1 LCAGEGQL
9 GVVPSARAEPSPEE
23 RPRDAADAQ
32 HVGVGVGED
41 FCLGANLAKLEA
53 KFRAARRSELKPL
66 WRDEHE

>member
-1 LCAGEGQL
+1 LCAGDGQL

-32 HVGVGVGED
+32 HVGVGED